1 MLADSLA
8 AFVMSGT
15 QRVQSEPAW
24 LLHQR
29 PFRDTSRILDVVT
42 REHGRIALI
51 ARGSRSA
58 KSRLRGILR
67 PFLPLKMSWF
77 IRTDLGTLTDAEMG
91 GQPVV
96 LTGDSLMSGYYISEL
111 LLKLMHRHDPHPEIF
126 DLYAAT
132 VTRLSA
138 QTDVAPVLR
147 QFEMELLR
155 LLGYALN
162 LEYESESHAVL
173 QPEKNYEYRPE
184 QGPVEAMDRDGGM
197 VFTGSQ
203 LSAIA
208 SQEFTNADTLQCA
221 GRLMR
226 NVIAHHLDGK
236 ELNSRK
242 VLRELKESNRPAVR

>member
-1 MLADSLA
+1 MREGD
-8 AFVMSGT
+8 FVSST
-15 QRVQSEPAW
+15 QRVQNEPAW

-42 REHGRIALI
+42 REHGRIALV

-67 PFLPLKMSWF
+67 PFLPLNVSWF

-96 LTGDSLMSGYYISEL
+96 LTGDALMSGYYISEL

-126 DLYAAT
+126 DAY
-132 VTRLSA
+132 A
-138 QTDVAPVLR
+138 QTIKNLSVQVDIAPVLR
-147 QFEMELLR
+147 HFEMELLR

-162 LEYESESHAVL
+162 LEYDSESHAAL
-173 QPEKNYEYRPE
+173 LPDNLYEYRPE
-184 QGPVEAMDRDGGM
+184 QGPVDAMGQEGPM
-197 VFTGSQ
+197 MFTGAQ
-203 LSAIA
+203 LLSICR
-208 SQEFTNADTLQCA
+208 QEFDSMDTLHCSS
-221 GRLMR
+221 RLMR

-242 VLRELKESNRPAVR
+242 VLRELRKSSDYGAR

>member
-1 MLADSLA
+1 
-8 AFVMSGT
+8 MSST
-15 QRVQSEPAW
+15 QRVQNEPAW

-42 REHGRIALI
+42 REHGRIALV

-67 PFLPLKMSWF
+67 PFLPLNLSWF

-96 LTGDSLMSGYYISEL
+96 LTGDALMSGYYISEL

-126 DLYAAT
+126 DAYA
-132 VTRLSA
+132 VTIKRLSA
-138 QTDVAPVLR
+138 HADIAPVLR

-162 LEYESESHAVL
+162 LEHDSESHAAL
-173 QPEKNYEYRPE
+173 LPDKRYEFRPD
-184 QGPVEAMDRDGGM
+184 QGPVDAIAREGPM
-197 VFTGSQ
+197 VFTGAQ
-203 LSAIA
+203 LESICK
-208 SQEFTNADTLQCA
+208 QQFDNEDTLHCA

-242 VLRELKESNRPAVR
+242 VLRDLRMYRDLRAR